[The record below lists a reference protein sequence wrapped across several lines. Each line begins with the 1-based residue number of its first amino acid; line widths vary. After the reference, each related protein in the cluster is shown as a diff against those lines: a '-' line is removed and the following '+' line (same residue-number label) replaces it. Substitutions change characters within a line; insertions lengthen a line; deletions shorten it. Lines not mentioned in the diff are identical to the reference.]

1 MAKIALVT
9 GASRGIGKS
18 IALSLADKGL
28 DVIITYRSGKEP
40 AREVAGLIEEK
51 GQKAATLQLDVSKTA
66 SYQSFVEQLK
76 QALAS
81 TFQAKALHYLINN
94 AGIGIGSPYVKTS
107 EEQFDS
113 LVTTNLKSVF
123 FLTQHILPLM
133 ANGGGILN
141 VSSALARK
149 PLPGFAAYAATKG
162 GIETLTRYQAKEL
175 GDRGIRVNVLS
186 PGATA
191 TDFGGG
197 ELRENQDMRQF
208 VASQTA
214 LGRVGEPEDVGKA
227 AALLCTDEAGWITGQ
242 VIEASGGM
250 FL

>member
-18 IALSLADKGL
+18 IALSLADKGF
-28 DVIITYRSGKEP
+28 DVIITYRSGKER
-40 AREVAGLIEEK
+40 ALEVAGLIEEK
-51 GQKAATLQLDVSKTA
+51 GQNAVTLQLDVS
-66 SYQSFVEQLK
+66 QSEQYKPFAEQLRET
-76 QALAS
+76 LS
-81 TFQAKALHYLINN
+81 SSFQAETLHCLINN
-94 AGIGIGSPYVKTS
+94 AGIGIGAPYAKTS
-107 EEQFDS
+107 EEEFEA
-113 LVTTNLKSVF
+113 LVHTNLKSVF
-123 FLTQHILPLM
+123 FLTQHLLPLM
-133 ANGGGILN
+133 ANGGGIVN
-141 VSSALARK
+141 ISSALARK

-162 GIETLTRYQAKEL
+162 GIETLTRYQAKVL
-175 GDRGIRVNVLS
+175 GERGIRVNVLS

-214 LGRVGEPEDVGKA
+214 LGRVGDPEDIGKA
-227 AALLCTDEAGWITGQ
+227 AALLCTDDAGWITGQ